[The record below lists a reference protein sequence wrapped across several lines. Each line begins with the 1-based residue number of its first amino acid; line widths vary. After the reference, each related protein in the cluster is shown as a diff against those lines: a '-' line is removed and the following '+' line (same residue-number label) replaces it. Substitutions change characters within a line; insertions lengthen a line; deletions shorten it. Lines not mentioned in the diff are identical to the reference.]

1 LAAGEPKH
9 NAVASMATTQA
20 DSWARLKFGDR
31 DCCYSKRELCKM
43 RWADTLTCELSKC
56 MSAVM
61 SCGGPIALLAGDG
74 TAPASRLQIFTGA
87 GELINA
93 WEWDFGRVRALGW
106 TPNVELVCVL
116 ESSRVMLWNLR
127 GVRVADFSLA
137 EACEGQRVLQC
148 ELFTDGFVVLTSAF
162 RLFALLSYE
171 RERRTIVPLADP
183 RLASPPT
190 AMAVLERGLAP
201 NTASAASA
209 AAGLEGLRAPPRC
222 PEVLLATASRTILV
236 IDERDAHDQLLASG
250 PFLRLA
256 PSPNGKFIAAFAAS
270 GKLLVLASDFSR
282 NLSELNTQSPRP
294 PRQLV
299 WCGADSLL
307 LPWERLLLMVG
318 PFGDSVKYSYASPPL
333 LHTEVD
339 GVRILSRESVELL
352 QVSEHPEC
360 MLMSMLMGTSE
371 CMLMTDCASSHPAP
385 RMTSDLLS
393 VLAFAFSVCLSRPS
407 PSTCRAPSR
416 PRRGSSKRLSPLRPS
431 LRAPTSCFNRSSA
444 ANLHRPSSAA
454 YRRHS
459 TRLPSRTRRRC
470 FAPPRLARRAC
481 SLMAH

>member
-1 LAAGEPKH
+1 MPRSPRA
-9 NAVASMATTQA
+9 
-20 DSWARLKFGDR
+20 
-31 DCCYSKRELCKM
+31 
-43 RWADTLTCELSKC
+43 
-56 MSAVM
+56 
-61 SCGGPIALLAGDG
+61 AGDG

-209 AAGLEGLRAPPRC
+209 AAGLEGPRAPPRC

-352 QVSEHPEC
+352 QVSEHADEHADGH
-360 MLMSMLMGTSE
+360 L
-371 CMLMTDCASSHPAP
+371 
-385 RMTSDLLS
+385 
-393 VLAFAFSVCLSRPS
+393 
-407 PSTCRAPSR
+407 
-416 PRRGSSKRLSPLRPS
+416 
-431 LRAPTSCFNRSSA
+431 
-444 ANLHRPSSAA
+444 
-454 YRRHS
+454 
-459 TRLPSRTRRRC
+459 
-470 FAPPRLARRAC
+470 
-481 SLMAH
+481 

>member
-1 LAAGEPKH
+1 MAA
-9 NAVASMATTQA
+9 TQA
-20 DSWARLKFGDR
+20 DTWARLKFGDR

-43 RWADTLTCELSKC
+43 RWADTLMCELSKC

-148 ELFTDGFVVLTSAF
+148 ELFADGFVVLTSAF

-201 NTASAASA
+201 NTAAAASA
-209 AAGLEGLRAPPRC
+209 AAGLEGPRAPPRC

-352 QVSEHPEC
+352 QVSDHADEHADGHADEHADGH
-360 MLMSMLMGTSE
+360 L
-371 CMLMTDCASSHPAP
+371 
-385 RMTSDLLS
+385 
-393 VLAFAFSVCLSRPS
+393 
-407 PSTCRAPSR
+407 
-416 PRRGSSKRLSPLRPS
+416 
-431 LRAPTSCFNRSSA
+431 
-444 ANLHRPSSAA
+444 
-454 YRRHS
+454 
-459 TRLPSRTRRRC
+459 
-470 FAPPRLARRAC
+470 
-481 SLMAH
+481 